1 MNKKTTP
8 SHQQCPKEK
17 NSVKVRGP
25 GSVNKRWLFYVLLP
39 VTIMWNN
46 NCHKG
51 YKGLFW
57 DKFVTS
63 VYSLYFCIIVLNL

>member
-17 NSVKVRGP
+17 NSVE
-25 GSVNKRWLFYVLLP
+25 SKRPRVSEQTLAFLRSLP
-39 VTIMWNN
+39 VTIMWNS

-51 YKGLFW
+51 YKGLYW